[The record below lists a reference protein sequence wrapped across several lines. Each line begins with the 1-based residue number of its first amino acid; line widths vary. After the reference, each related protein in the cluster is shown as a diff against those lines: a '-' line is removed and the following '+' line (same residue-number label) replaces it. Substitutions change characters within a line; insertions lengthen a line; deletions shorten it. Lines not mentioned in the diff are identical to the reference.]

1 MKTENNYSLSA
12 HNTFGI
18 DARCRQFV
26 EYETV
31 DELRDFI
38 SRRLADTDS
47 ETSLPLLHIGGGSNL
62 LFTTDFPGIVLHS
75 AIKGVEVEMSDAA
88 RQEVVVKAGAGR
100 IGTTLWPAALSRA
113 IMVWRICRT
122 SLAKWVPALCKTSAP
137 MVAKCASI

>member
-38 SRRLADTDS
+38 SRRLADTAS

-75 AIKGVEVEMSDAA
+75 AIKGVEVEMSGCG
-88 RQEVVVKAGAGR
+88 QTGSGGQGR
-100 IGTTLWPAALSRA
+100 SRGELG
-113 IMVWRICRT
+113 R
-122 SLAKWVPALCKTSAP
+122 LCGP
-137 MVAKCASI
+137 LR

>member
-38 SRRLADTDS
+38 SRK
-47 ETSLPLLHIGGGSNL
+47 LP
-62 LFTTDFPGIVLHS
+62 FP
-75 AIKGVEVEMSDAA
+75 
-88 RQEVVVKAGAGR
+88 
-100 IGTTLWPAALSRA
+100 
-113 IMVWRICRT
+113 C
-122 SLAKWVPALCKTSAP
+122 CTSAAEAISSSP
-137 MVAKCASI
+137 LISRVLFCTPPSKAWKLK

>member
-38 SRRLADTDS
+38 SRRLADTAS
-47 ETSLPLLHIGGGSNL
+47 ETSLPLLHIGG
-62 LFTTDFPGIVLHS
+62 
-75 AIKGVEVEMSDAA
+75 
-88 RQEVVVKAGAGR
+88 
-100 IGTTLWPAALSRA
+100 
-113 IMVWRICRT
+113 
-122 SLAKWVPALCKTSAP
+122 
-137 MVAKCASI
+137 